1 MSALRVVRLC
11 SCPAP
16 AVVLALCL
24 ALVLLVA
31 PAAFAAPPGITGL
44 SSPTHPSSSTWYKSN
59 SPTFQWNPAQATD
72 WAVHGYSFVLDQAS
86 GTAPDSTV
94 DVSSDAYD
102 ERDRYA
108 LGDYPC
114 WIAIADFDR
123 DGVEDMAVA
132 NGGLF
137 VFLGTGDGTF
147 NDPTSATTAPHANSV
162 AAADFN
168 GDGIIDLA
176 TGSNSE
182 AVVSVLPGNGDGTF
196 QARITTST
204 NDGLGGAPDE
214 IAAADFNGDGKVD
227 LVAKAL
233 GSTVQNAYLIVLF
246 GKGDATFTRSVI
258 GSPTNPRHP
267 KPVDIDGDGHVD
279 IVLTDSEMGAPFP
292 FHYVGVIYGQ
302 GNGNF
307 SGPTL
312 LSTAGI
318 ASVDVADLNGDGR
331 KDIVT
336 AGGPGGD
343 VGGTVSVLMSS
354 GARTF
359 APHVEYATGPA
370 AELPHDEDFDGRVE
384 AVDLDNDGIKDLVV
398 ANYAGDSVSVLKGA
412 GDGTFGFHAD
422 YQTGHRPTF
431 VAVADLNGDGRSDVV
446 AADQVAGEVS
456 VFRGRGDCTLAAAL
470 VDHDAWDPTSVAVGD
485 FDGDGADDVAVA
497 NAGTGAMTPSP
508 FLAVLPGDGDGSFS
522 PGLYTATDGRPEFVV
537 SADFN
542 GDGKLDLAAADT
554 SSADQIQVLLGDG
567 HGHFA
572 ARVDYPM
579 GGWPAS
585 SLAVGDFN
593 ADGDPD
599 LAAGAFG
606 YVRVF
611 IGRGDGVFDIG
622 IDVPMKFGTT
632 GSARACSLAVSD
644 ITGDGIQDIV
654 TANKDV
660 LAPVAVLVGNGDGTF
675 VAYPHKPAVESYSAI
690 AAGDFNGDGKQ
701 DVAVALDLDASV
713 AILLNTGSGFTLK
726 GHYALMA
733 EAEALVA
740 ADFNSDGHVDV
751 ASGDTVRLGNGDGSL
766 GVGWAYEGG
775 GPLDIGDF
783 NGDGHVDLAA
793 ADYGA
798 DAIRVSLHTPST
810 RAQFFGKSSGT
821 WYFHVRAVDAN
832 GVGGQ
837 TSTLAV
843 KIDATAPV
851 PADNADSLWH
861 QGGFTLN
868 LSGSDAS
875 SGVAR
880 ITVNRDGRVFSVSAA
895 SLSLAFDT
903 WKRGGGSGT
912 HTVSYRIYDRAGNS
926 TSLITRTVKI
936 DGKPPQTA
944 NDAPRDSTGAPVPQ
958 SQALTVHLTAADQIT
973 LSGIKETWWSLDGG
987 SWTKGTSV
995 SVPAVNGYHFVR
1007 YYSVDNAGNS
1017 ESVRACTVRM
1027 VLSAKALHRGLAAR
1041 RT

>member
-1 MSALRVVRLC
+1 M
-11 SCPAP
+11 AP
-16 AVVLALCL
+16 A
-24 ALVLLVA
+24 
-31 PAAFAAPPGITGL
+31 
-44 SSPTHPSSSTWYKSN
+44 
-59 SPTFQWNPAQATD
+59 
-72 WAVHGYSFVLDQAS
+72 
-86 GTAPDSTV
+86 
-94 DVSSDAYD
+94 
-102 ERDRYA
+102 
-108 LGDYPC
+108 
-114 WIAIADFDR
+114 
-123 DGVEDMAVA
+123 
-132 NGGLF
+132 
-137 VFLGTGDGTF
+137 
-147 NDPTSATTAPHANSV
+147 
-162 AAADFN
+162 
-168 GDGIIDLA
+168 
-176 TGSNSE
+176 
-182 AVVSVLPGNGDGTF
+182 
-196 QARITTST
+196 
-204 NDGLGGAPDE
+204 
-214 IAAADFNGDGKVD
+214 
-227 LVAKAL
+227 
-233 GSTVQNAYLIVLF
+233 
-246 GKGDATFTRSVI
+246 
-258 GSPTNPRHP
+258 
-267 KPVDIDGDGHVD
+267 
-279 IVLTDSEMGAPFP
+279 
-292 FHYVGVIYGQ
+292 
-302 GNGNF
+302 
-307 SGPTL
+307 
-312 LSTAGI
+312 
-318 ASVDVADLNGDGR
+318 
-331 KDIVT
+331 
-336 AGGPGGD
+336 
-343 VGGTVSVLMSS
+343 
-354 GARTF
+354 TF

-508 FLAVLPGDGDGSFS
+508 FLALLPGDGDGSFS

-554 SSADQIQVLLGDG
+554 SSAEQIQVLLGDG

-572 ARVDYPM
+572 AHVDYPM

-585 SLAVGDFN
+585 SLAVGDFD

-632 GSARACSLAVSD
+632 GSARAYSLAVSD

-701 DVAVALDLDASV
+701 DVAVALDLDANV

-783 NGDGHVDLAA
+783 NGDGHVDLAT

-798 DAIRVSLHTPST
+798 DAIRVSLHAPSTEPSSSAGALAPGTSTSAPST
-810 RAQFFGKSSGT
+810 RTASVGR
-821 WYFHVRAVDAN
+821 RAPC
-832 GVGGQ
+832 
-837 TSTLAV
+837 AV

-868 LSGSDAS
+868 LSGSDAA
-875 SGVAR
+875 SGVRAHHRQLATAR
-880 ITVNRDGRVFSVSAA
+880 GLNVYGGEPLLDLRHLEARRRLRYSHGLLSRHRSRRERDLPRHAHSEDRRQAA
-895 SLSLAFDT
+895 AD
-903 WKRGGGSGT
+903 RERRAPGQCRRARPPEPGP
-912 HTVSYRIYDRAGNS
+912 DRAPHADRPGRPLRGQGDLVEPRWRDLDQGHERLGAGPERLPLRALLLGRQRRQLREREELHRAHGGEREGAAPRPAGPEGLRGVEGQPQGRDYVQRATAGS
-926 TSLITRTVKI
+926 FA
-936 DGKPPQTA
+936 GEHPQTRCPCVVRS
-944 NDAPRDSTGAPVPQ
+944 PRPRRRRLSGVGRSTVET
-958 SQALTVHLTAADQIT
+958 SQA
-973 LSGIKETWWSLDGG
+973 
-987 SWTKGTSV
+987 
-995 SVPAVNGYHFVR
+995 
-1007 YYSVDNAGNS
+1007 
-1017 ESVRACTVRM
+1017 
-1027 VLSAKALHRGLAAR
+1027 
-1041 RT
+1041 